1 LKNVAIYPGTFDPI
15 TYGHVELIRRSA
27 SIFPNVIVLVS
38 GDTKKSTFFEV
49 DDRVQ
54 MVREAVETCEV
65 TVRVECFHG
74 LLVDAVRQ
82 YGAEIIIR
90 GLRAVS
96 DFEYESQM
104 ALMNRRLEPG
114 VETFFMI
121 STEDHAYLSS
131 SFVKE
136 IASLG
141 GDVSSM
147 VPPGVERKLKKSF
160 SGKRAPDIGKR

>member
-38 GDTKKSTFFEV
+38 GDTEKSTFFDVE
-49 DDRVQ
+49 DRVQ
-54 MVREAVETCEV
+54 MVREAVEACEE

-74 LLVDAVRQ
+74 LLVDAVRK
-82 YGAEIIIR
+82 YGADIIIR

-136 IASLG
+136 IASHG

-147 VPPGVERKLKKSF
+147 VPPGVERMLRKSY
-160 SGKRAPDIGKR
+160 SGKRKPGDRKE

>member
-1 LKNVAIYPGTFDPI
+1 MDTVAIYPGTFDPI

-27 SIFPNVIVLVS
+27 AIFHNITVLVS
-38 GDTKKSTFFEV
+38 ADTKKSPFFGIE
-49 DDRVQ
+49 DRVQ
-54 MVREAVETCEV
+54 MVREAVDAFDKAV
-65 TVRVECFHG
+65 KVEAFHG
-74 LLVDAVRQ
+74 LLVDAVRRL
-82 YGAEIIIR
+82 GAKIIIR

-114 VETFFMI
+114 VETMFMI

-136 IASLG
+136 IASHG

-147 VPPGVERKLKKSF
+147 VPPGVEKRLAAVF
-160 SGKRAPDIGKR
+160 SD

>member
-1 LKNVAIYPGTFDPI
+1 LETVAIYPGTFDPI

-27 SIFPNVIVLVS
+27 AIFPNITVLVS
-38 GDTKKSTFFEV
+38 ADTKKSPFFSVE
-49 DDRVQ
+49 DRVQ
-54 MVREAVETCEV
+54 MVREAVDAFDKAV
-65 TVRVECFHG
+65 KVECFHG
-74 LLVDAVRQ
+74 LLVDAVRKL
-82 YGAEIIIR
+82 GAKIIIR

-104 ALMNRRLEPG
+104 ALMNRRLEQG
-114 VETFFMI
+114 VETLFMI

-136 IASLG
+136 IASHG

-147 VPPGVERKLKKSF
+147 VPPGVESRLAVVF
-160 SGKRAPDIGKR
+160 SGK

>member
-1 LKNVAIYPGTFDPI
+1 MKTVAIYPGTFDPI

-38 GDTKKSTFFEV
+38 ADTKKSTFFKVE
-49 DDRVQ
+49 DRVQ
-54 MVREAVETCEV
+54 MVREAVDECEE
-65 TVRVECFHG
+65 TVRVECFYG
-74 LLVDAVRQ
+74 LLVDVVREF
-82 YGAEIIIR
+82 GAKIIIR
-90 GLRAVS
+90 GLRAIS

-136 IASLG
+136 IASHG

-147 VPPGVERKLKKSF
+147 VPPGVEKKLRESF
-160 SGKRAPDIGKR
+160 SGKRAPDNRKG

>member
-1 LKNVAIYPGTFDPI
+1 LETIAIYPGTFDPI
-15 TYGHVELIRRSA
+15 TYGHVELIRRA
-27 SIFPNVIVLVS
+27 AGIFPNITVLVS
-38 GDTKKSTFFEV
+38 ADTKKSPFFNVQE
-49 DDRVQ
+49 RVQ
-54 MVREAVETCEV
+54 MVTEAVDAFDMAV
-65 TVRVECFHG
+65 KVECFHG
-74 LLVDAVRQ
+74 LLVDAVREL
-82 YGAEIIIR
+82 GAKIIIR

-114 VETFFMI
+114 VETLFMI

-136 IASLG
+136 IASHG

-147 VPPGVERKLKKSF
+147 VPPGVE
-160 SGKRAPDIGKR
+160 KRLAAVFANRSAK

>member
-1 LKNVAIYPGTFDPI
+1 VKNVAIYPGTFDPI
-15 TYGHVELIRRSA
+15 TNGHVELIRRSA

-38 GDTKKSTFFEV
+38 ANTRKSPFFTVEE
-49 DDRVQ
+49 RVQ
-54 MVREAVETCEV
+54 MIREAVDACDEA
-65 TVRVECFHG
+65 VRVKCFHG
-74 LLVDAVRQ
+74 LLVDAVRE
-82 YGAEIIIR
+82 YGAKIIIR

-147 VPPGVERKLKKSF
+147 VPPGVE
-160 SGKRAPDIGKR
+160 KRLRSRFHEV

>member
-1 LKNVAIYPGTFDPI
+1 LETIAIYPGTFDPI

-27 SIFPNVIVLVS
+27 AIFPNIIVLVS
-38 GDTKKSTFFEV
+38 ADTVKSPFFSVEE
-49 DDRVQ
+49 RVK
-54 MVREAVETCEV
+54 MVREAVDACEEN
-65 TVRVECFHG
+65 VRVECFHG
-74 LLVDAVRQ
+74 LLVDAVRKF
-82 YGAEIIIR
+82 GAKIIIR

-104 ALMNRRLEPG
+104 ALMNRRLESG
-114 VETFFMI
+114 VETLFMI

-136 IASLG
+136 IASHG

-147 VPPGVERKLKKSF
+147 VPPGVEKKLTAVF
-160 SGKRAPDIGKR
+160 SGK